1 MTVVRLP
8 RVIVSDVDGLPVRL
22 RAPHDLSF
30 TARWGSVFA
39 VLDQQ
44 DSGNLCLG
52 VAGPAGRVFVKYAGA
67 PTARYDGVIET
78 AVGSL
83 RGAAEVYRALAHPSL
98 VTLREAVDVGG
109 GHALVFDWTDA
120 TPLGRQY
127 ERAHVVRSLSL
138 PVRVDAVRQILD
150 FHVHAAALGWVAI
163 DLYDGSVMIDAE
175 SGRVVLCDLDF
186 YERAPVV
193 NRMGRMWGSSRFMS
207 PEEYELGAPIDE
219 VTNVFVLGALAH
231 TFMGDDAT
239 KSRAAWV
246 GSDAQFDAAARA
258 VRPDRDA
265 RWPSVAALAEAWRAA
280 SFATGA

>member
-1 MTVVRLP
+1 
-8 RVIVSDVDGLPVRL
+8 VIVAEIDGLSVRL

-30 TARWGSVFA
+30 TAHWGRVFA

-52 VAGPAGRVFVKYAGA
+52 VEGPAGRVFVKYAGA
-67 PTARYDGVIET
+67 PTVRYDGVIKT

-83 RGAAEVYRALAHPSL
+83 RRAAEVYRALAHPSL

-120 TPLGRQY
+120 TPIGRQY
-127 ERAHVVRSLSL
+127 ERSHVVRSLSL
-138 PVRVDAVRQILD
+138 PARVDAVQQILD

-163 DLYDGSVMIDAE
+163 DLYDGSLMVDAE
-175 SGRVVLCDLDF
+175 SGRVVLCDLDL

-219 VTNVFVLGALAH
+219 VTNVVALGALAH
-231 TFMGDDAT
+231 TFLGDDAT

-246 GSDAQFDAAARA
+246 GSDPQFDVAARA
-258 VRPDRDA
+258 MQIERDA
-265 RWPSVAALAEAWRAA
+265 RWPSVAALAEAWRAEPQA
-280 SFATGA
+280 GR